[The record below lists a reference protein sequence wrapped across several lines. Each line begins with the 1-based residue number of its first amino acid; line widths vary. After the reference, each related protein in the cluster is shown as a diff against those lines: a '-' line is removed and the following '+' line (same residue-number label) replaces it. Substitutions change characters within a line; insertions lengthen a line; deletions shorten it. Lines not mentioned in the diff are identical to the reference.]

1 MNKFDE
7 FRKKYPNFIF
17 EKYIIDEDNE
27 FYNITYY
34 FEITGLTTFNPIISI
49 KKVNTNNF
57 DEKVFKN
64 IVFNIGMVELVSYFK
79 CTCSPNV
86 IIKAGYLDNDQIE
99 YFKNLYYN
107 GLGEFLYLNKIDIAK
122 NNLMSITCE
131 CEKEDIPNVNYKGV
145 GNLIPVGGGKD
156 SVVSLEIL
164 RDEDNNPFIINPKEN
179 TINCVKTAGYDNN
192 EIITINRKL
201 DKKIIELNNQGFLNG
216 HTPFSAIVA
225 FTSFLAAYLNNKK
238 YIVLSN
244 EASANQ
250 STVIGTNINHQYSK
264 TYEFEN
270 DFNNYTSKY
279 FNLDIKYFSLL
290 RPLSEFQI
298 AILFSKY
305 KKYHKVFRSCNLG
318 SKNKNWSWCCNCPKC
333 LFIYI
338 ILSPFI
344 EKDELINIFGKDLY
358 ESKELLNTFIEV
370 LGYSITKPFECVGTY
385 EEARYSVSLVLQKS
399 SKDLPYLLQYY
410 KDNYPLELDRKIEK
424 EYNTQNNLNNHFDE
438 LVKKELNK
446 YV

>member
-1 MNKFDE
+1 MDKFNE
-7 FRKKYPNFIF
+7 FRKQYSEFIF
-17 EKYIIDEDNE
+17 EKYEIEEIDNY
-27 FYNITYY
+27 YNITYY
-34 FEITGLTTFNPIISI
+34 FEIPGLTSFRPMIIVKKTDNKYFNQ
-49 KKVNTNNF
+49 
-57 DEKVFKN
+57 KVFKN

-107 GLGEFLYLNKIDIAK
+107 GLGEFLYINNVNISK
-122 NNLMSITCE
+122 NELMTITCQ
-131 CEKEDIPNVNYKGV
+131 CHKEDILNTDYIGN

-164 RDEDNNPFIINPKEN
+164 KGETNNPFIINPKDD
-179 TINCVKTAGYDNN
+179 TLNCAKMAGYKDD
-192 EIITINRKL
+192 EIITIIRKL
-201 DKKIIELNNQGFLNG
+201 DRKIVEINNQGFLNG

-225 FTSFLAAYLNNKK
+225 FNSFLAAYLNGKK

-244 EASANQ
+244 ESSANEE
-250 STVIGTNINHQYSK
+250 TVIGTNINHQYSK

-270 DFNNYTSKY
+270 DFNNYISRY

-298 AILFSKY
+298 ALLFSNY
-305 KKYHKVFRSCNLG
+305 KQYHKIFRSCNLG
-318 SKNKNWSWCCNCPKC
+318 SKKDNWLWCCECPKC
-333 LFIYI
+333 LFVYI
-338 ILSPFI
+338 ILSPFLTK
-344 EKDELINIFGKDLY
+344 EEMINIFGKDLY

-370 LGYSITKPFECVGTY
+370 LGYSKNKPFECVGTY
-385 EEARYSVSLVLQKS
+385 GEAKYAVSLVINKS
-399 SKDLPYLLQYY
+399 KNELPYLLQYY

-424 EYNTQNNLNNHFDE
+424 EYNNQNNLDE
-438 LVKKELNK
+438 YFEDKLKKELDK